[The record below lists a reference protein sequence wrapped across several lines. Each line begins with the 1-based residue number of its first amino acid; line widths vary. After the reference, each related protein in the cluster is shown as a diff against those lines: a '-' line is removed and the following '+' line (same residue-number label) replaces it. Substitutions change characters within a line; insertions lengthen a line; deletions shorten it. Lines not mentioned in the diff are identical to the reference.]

1 MAETTQLNASSQS
14 VARGLLSISYRRVRR
29 SKKMKRR
36 LRRLQGWLGYSSSE
50 KPTGILPPQLLR
62 KRVAGTPDADWFDRC
77 GQMSVDDYRFA
88 LSAIGRRFVNFNNV
102 LDFGCG
108 CGRVLRWLGNLPPK
122 TSVQGCDIDP
132 EAVDWLR
139 ANLPQIKIHLN
150 GPLPPLD
157 FQDAA
162 FDLVLC
168 HSVFTHLDETY
179 QDAWLEE
186 LGRITADDAILLI
199 SFMGDYAFAQR
210 LPEEASPSAG
220 PEQLR
225 LKRDQEGLLFLPGGD
240 VGLPEFYQTTYHS
253 VPYVISRWG
262 QYFEV
267 LAHVERGALNYQD
280 LMVLQRRK
288 RGSRSA

>member
-1 MAETTQLNASSQS
+1 MAETTKLNASSQS
-14 VARGLLSISYRRVRR
+14 VARGLLSISYRRVSRPKRMRR
-29 SKKMKRR
+29 IFRR
-36 LRRLQGWLGYSSSE
+36 LRGWLGYSSSE
-50 KPTGILPPQLLR
+50 KPAGTLPPQLLR
-62 KRVAGTPDADWFDRC
+62 TRVAGTPAADWFDRS
-77 GQMSVDDYRFA
+77 GQLSVDDYRFA
-88 LSAIGRRFVNFNNV
+88 LRAIGRRLVNFNNV

-108 CGRVLRWLGNLPPK
+108 CGRVLRWLGNLPLNA
-122 TSVQGCDIDP
+122 SVQGCDVDP

-150 GPLPPLD
+150 RPLPPLN
-157 FQDAA
+157 FQDAV

-168 HSVFTHLDETY
+168 HSVFTHLDENY

-186 LGRITADDAILLI
+186 LVRIAADDAILLI
-199 SFMGDYAFAQR
+199 SFMGDHAFAQR

-220 PEQLR
+220 REELR

-253 VPYVISRWG
+253 VPYVMAHWG

-267 LAHVERGALNYQD
+267 LAHIERGALGYQD

-288 RGSRSA
+288 RGSRSD